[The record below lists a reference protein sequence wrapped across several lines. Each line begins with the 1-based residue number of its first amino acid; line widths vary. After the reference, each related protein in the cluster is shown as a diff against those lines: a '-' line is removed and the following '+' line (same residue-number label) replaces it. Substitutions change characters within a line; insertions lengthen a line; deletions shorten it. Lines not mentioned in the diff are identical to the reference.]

1 MNPMYKKLA
10 IAAKKPDGKVDLE
23 TFAELIIQECLQVAD
38 QFEDPVTG
46 PEISDSI
53 IEHFG
58 LR

>member
-1 MNPMYKKLA
+1 MYKKLA